1 MSIKKD
7 KKFDKLHADFNKMK
21 LILQEQF
28 KILEDV
34 VSYGLDIID
43 TKRIELFKE
52 NEDKLDKLEIK
63 MSDTII
69 LTMGLQQ
76 PMASELRLLI
86 AYFRMIGFME
96 RIGDQ
101 LNNVI
106 TFMQKMEPPFIHE
119 KHRDSLMNMLSI
131 SENMVRKALIS
142 FEDNDKEYAIWT
154 IKNDELVDE
163 MKYELMKRT
172 VKKDT
177 PEGVDVNEMFNLL
190 NYGNILSSIERVADN
205 ATNIAEASIYYQQGI
220 DLRHKNLSED
230 DQL

>member
-1 MSIKKD
+1 
-7 KKFDKLHADFNKMK
+7 
-21 LILQEQF
+21 
-28 KILEDV
+28 
-34 VSYGLDIID
+34 
-43 TKRIELFKE
+43 
-52 NEDKLDKLEIK
+52 
-63 MSDTII
+63 
-69 LTMGLQQ
+69 MGLQQ

-177 PEGVDVNEMFNLL
+177 PEGVDINEMFNLL